1 MEQKKK
7 PLSHNLGDDSGE
19 MDVIKDIFA
28 GDEPTGGTTDIF
40 ASDIFAID
48 PFAPAPAK
56 APEPKPEPKP
66 QAKPPALA
74 PAKTQPAPAK
84 AAPAPAKT
92 QPAPKGI
99 KVVTDADF
107 KQLLD
112 VSPAPLPAK
121 PKPAAPAKPAPAPAA
136 AKPKPA
142 PAPAKPAPAPAVEP
156 ESLEFQAVAEDL
168 VAVSAAKKGA
178 ALEQIAHELED
189 LEPMGDDFM
198 SIEEM
203 KKLFGNVN
211 AMMEAIQRL
220 CQRID
225 RLEEALA
232 KAGLLKPEKK

>member
-1 MEQKKK
+1 MEEKKK
-7 PLSHNLGDDSGE
+7 PLAHGLGDDSGE

-40 ASDIFAID
+40 ASDIFAAD
-48 PFAPAPAK
+48 PFATALEK

-66 QAKPPALA
+66 QAKPPA
-74 PAKTQPAPAK
+74 
-84 AAPAPAKT
+84 
-92 QPAPKGI
+92 PAPKGI

-107 KQLLD
+107 KQLMD
-112 VSPAPLPAK
+112 VSPAPSAPQ
-121 PKPAAPAKPAPAPAA
+121 PKPAPPAKPAPAPAA
-136 AKPKPA
+136 AKPKPG
-142 PAPAKPAPAPAVEP
+142 PAPAKPAPAPAPAAEP
-156 ESLEFQAVAEDL
+156 ESLDFQAVAEDL
-168 VAVSAAKKGA
+168 KAVGAAKKGA
-178 ALEQIAHELED
+178 GLEQVAHELED

-198 SIEEM
+198 SIKEM

-211 AMMEAIQRL
+211 AIMEAIQRL

>member
-1 MEQKKK
+1 MEEKKK
-7 PLSHNLGDDSGE
+7 PPAHGLGDDSGE

-40 ASDIFAID
+40 ASDIFAAD
-48 PFAPAPAK
+48 PFATALEK

-66 QAKPPALA
+66 KAKPP
-74 PAKTQPAPAK
+74 
-84 AAPAPAKT
+84 APAPAKT

-107 KQLLD
+107 KQLMD
-112 VSPAPLPAK
+112 VSPAPSAPQ
-121 PKPAAPAKPAPAPAA
+121 PKPAPPAKPAPAPAA
-136 AKPKPA
+136 AKPKPG
-142 PAPAKPAPAPAVEP
+142 PAPAKPAPAPAPAVEP

-168 VAVSAAKKGA
+168 VAVGAAKKGA
-178 ALEQIAHELED
+178 GLEQVAHELED
-189 LEPMGDDFM
+189 LEPMGNDFM

-211 AMMEAIQRL
+211 AIMEAIQRL
-220 CQRID
+220 CKRID